1 MARKRLEIPDSN
13 LDPDPLL
20 VGDRV
25 EKIGGDYTFRG
36 VVVAV
41 FCKRSGVVRVVVEND
56 DGILH
61 IFSPGQLC
69 EVSA

>member
-1 MARKRLEIPDSN
+1 MTRESITHK
-13 LDPDPLL
+13 DPISLR
-20 VGDRV
+20 VGDCV

-41 FCKRSGVVRVVVEND
+41 FSKRSGAVRVVVEND

-61 IFSPGQLC
+61 IFNPGQLC
-69 EVSA
+69 EVSP